1 MKKVS
6 KDPVTADSAGPAI
19 PDDDGSEPPVS
30 QIAEN
35 AKTPSSSPSPADSKI
50 PAVEALVAILIQ
62 EGVKYIFGI
71 PGSHTCPLFDEAE
84 RSGQIK
90 MILTRH
96 EQGAAYMADGYAR
109 VARQVGVCTGT
120 VGPGATNLI
129 TGVAASYADG
139 VPIIVITGMTPAA
152 GIGRTAHQEAT
163 GIGRAP
169 NQVELFRNVTKTSL
183 SVARATKLP
192 EMLRTA
198 FRIALNGRFGPVN
211 VSIPSDTFY
220 DKIAFEKVDRSAYRV
235 TRSNN
240 VDLGLVRQAVQ
251 IIAKAKRPLIIAG
264 QRALFPDATR
274 QLRELAEQSCIP
286 VVTPLSAKGA
296 FDEHHPLALGCLGLV
311 GERAAEKY
319 LREVAD
325 VVIAVGENFEEW
337 TSLSW
342 DPDIVRGKAL
352 IQIDV
357 DPLEIG
363 KNYPVTVGI
372 DGTIRRILSE
382 MRNQLLDIEYA
393 PSTTLEE
400 IASLKNGWGYFDSP
414 EMSSDAV
421 PIKPQR
427 VMRELH
433 DALPEDAIIFS
444 DSGHTVRW
452 VGRCFK
458 SRPMSFYAANIF
470 EPMGYGVAACI
481 GGKLAAP
488 TRPVVCIC
496 GDGSFLMNGMEISTA
511 ANYEIPVVWII
522 VNDSRLNM
530 VYHAQSI
537 YYADRHV
544 ATTFKNPDYVK
555 FADAFGC
562 EGWRVD
568 KAEEIKPAVQAALS
582 CGRPSIVDIH
592 IDPDE
597 VPPMRPRALIVG
609 KDLRLPAPTA
619 TRASMITLTKM
630 MKEK

>member
-1 MKKVS
+1 VAL
-6 KDPVTADSAGPAI
+6 T
-19 PDDDGSEPPVS
+19 
-30 QIAEN
+30 
-35 AKTPSSSPSPADSKI
+35 KI
-50 PAVEALVAILIQ
+50 LVQ

-71 PGSHTCPLFDEAE
+71 PGSHTCPLFDEAD
-84 RSGQIK
+84 RAGIK
-90 MILTRH
+90 LILTRH

-129 TGVAASYADG
+129 TGVAASFADG
-139 VPIIVITGMTPAA
+139 IPVLVITGMTPAA
-152 GIGRTAHQEAT
+152 AAGRTAHQEAT

-169 NQVELFRNVTKTSL
+169 NQAELFRNVTKASL
-183 SVARATKLP
+183 TAARATKIP
-192 EMLRTA
+192 ELLRTA

-211 VSIPSDTFY
+211 LTIPSDTFY
-220 DKIAFEKVDRSAYRV
+220 DKINFEDVDRSGYRV

-240 VDLGLVRQAVQ
+240 VDLALVRQAVQ
-251 IIAKAKRPLIIAG
+251 IIAEAKHPLILAG
-264 QRALFPDATR
+264 QRSLFPDATR
-274 QLRELAEQSCIP
+274 QLRELVEQSCIP
-286 VVTPLSAKGA
+286 VVTTLSAKGA

-311 GERAAEKY
+311 GERSAEKY

-325 VVIAVGENFEEW
+325 VLIAVGENFEEW

-342 DPDIVRGKAL
+342 DPDIVRGKRL
-352 IQIDV
+352 IHVDV

-363 KNYPVTVGI
+363 KNYAVAVGI

-382 MRNQLLDIEYA
+382 IRNQLLDLEYA
-393 PSTTLEE
+393 PTSAIEDVL
-400 IASLKNGWGYFDSP
+400 ALKKKWGYFDSP

-427 VMRELH
+427 AMRELRE
-433 DALPEDAIIFS
+433 ALPDDSIVFG

-452 VGRCFK
+452 IGRCFK
-458 SRPMSFYAANIF
+458 SRTLCFHAANIF

-488 TRPVVCIC
+488 DHPVVSIC

-511 ANYEIPVVWII
+511 ANYGIPVVWII
-522 VNDSRLNM
+522 LNDSRLNM
-530 VYHAQSI
+530 VYHAQSV

-544 ATTFKNPDYVK
+544 ATTFRNPDYVK
-555 FADAFGC
+555 FAEAFDACGY
-562 EGWRVD
+562 RVE
-568 KAEEIKPAVQAALS
+568 KPEEIKPAIAAALAA
-582 CGRPSIVDIH
+582 GRPAIVDIH
-592 IDPDE
+592 IDADE

-609 KDLRLPAPTA
+609 KELRLPQPTA
-619 TRASMITLTKM
+619 TRASMQTLTKM